1 MIAMGEENLELQGE
15 SVTEYFKI
23 YEKAKIDDGW
33 SLVASLNPSQ
43 AEAKSR
49 MKGNRAGTMKN

>member
-1 MIAMGEENLELQGE
+1 M
-15 SVTEYFKI
+15 TECFKI
-23 YEKAKIDDGW
+23 SMKRQKIDDGW

>member
-1 MIAMGEENLELQGE
+1 MGEENLELQGE